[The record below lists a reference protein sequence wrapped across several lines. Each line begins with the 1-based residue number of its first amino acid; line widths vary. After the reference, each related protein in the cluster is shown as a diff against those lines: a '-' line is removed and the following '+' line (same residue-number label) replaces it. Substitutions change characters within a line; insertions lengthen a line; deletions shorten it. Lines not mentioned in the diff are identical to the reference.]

1 MSYADPFEALQNE
14 MRRSD
19 LVCSFEFRAA
29 TPLLI
34 GGYDTFTSH
43 GDLGREGL
51 RPLSIKGVWR
61 WWARALVS
69 AAIRRRFGKFPSLEG
84 ADRVVAKVLGTT
96 RGRASSS
103 KYQIVVTELGVRTVP
118 LREYGEVARL
128 KLLELGG
135 RRGGISRDIVLGRDS
150 RFRVDLYRQA
160 NTSPSE
166 DAFAVASLL
175 LALTFGGVGKATSR
189 GFGKLAPIQLSCDL
203 AEVRGIFNDLKR
215 LGDGGRVLSGTR
227 LQSNLVI
234 EIVKR
239 SMNSC
244 VGLAAPLVEN
254 MEGAARYE
262 YPLIETPEEG
272 YYRVLV
278 ANRLFN
284 GDLDALQAIGRATLK
299 LYWKALDFVRKG
311 DPPRTAVRRAW
322 SLTGEA
328 YHTWILGLPRGQEPE
343 EGQRT
348 GYWAEMGRRD
358 PKGIRRKSPVIFVPV
373 GIPIGTRYYVI
384 VLGFKTFDWSKAVIS
399 RWGPRGRE
407 VVSTAP
413 SSVDAAFDQAM
424 DYIRGVLETA
434 WG

>member
-1 MSYADPFEALQNE
+1 MSYADPFETLQNKI
-14 MRRSD
+14 RSGD
-19 LVCSFEFRAA
+19 LVCSLELRAV

-51 RPLSIKGVWR
+51 RPLSVKGVWR
-61 WWARALVS
+61 WWARVLVS
-69 AAIRRRFGKFPSLEG
+69 AAIHRRFGKFPSLEG

-103 KYQIVVTELGVRTVP
+103 KYQIVVTELEVRTVP
-118 LREYGEVARL
+118 LRGYREVARL

-135 RRGGISRDIVLGRDS
+135 RRGVSSDMVLAWNS
-150 RFRVDLYRQA
+150 RFRIDLYRQA
-160 NTSPSE
+160 STSPSE

-189 GFGKLAPIQLSCDL
+189 GFGKLAPIQLSCNM

-215 LGDGGRVLSGTR
+215 LSDGGRVLSGTR
-227 LQSNLVI
+227 LQTDLVI

-239 SMNSC
+239 IMNSC
-244 VGLAAPLVEN
+244 VGLAAPLVEGA
-254 MEGAARYE
+254 ESAARHE

-278 ANRLFN
+278 ANRLFSR
-284 GDLDALQAIGRATLK
+284 DLDALQAIGRATLK

-311 DPPRTAVRRAW
+311 DSPRNAVRRAW

-348 GYWAEMGRRD
+348 GYWVEMGRRD
-358 PKGIRRKSPVIFVPV
+358 PERVRRKSPVIFVPM
-373 GIPIGTRYYVI
+373 GIPIGSRYYVI

-407 VVSTAP
+407 AISIAP
-413 SSVDAAFDQAM
+413 SSIDAAFDQAM
-424 DYIRGVLETA
+424 EYIKGVLETA

>member
-1 MSYADPFEALQNE
+1 MSYADPFETLQNKI
-14 MRRSD
+14 RSGD
-19 LVCSFEFRAA
+19 LVCSLELRAV

-51 RPLSIKGVWR
+51 RPLSVKGVWR
-61 WWARALVS
+61 WWARVLVS
-69 AAIRRRFGKFPSLEG
+69 AAIHRRFGKFPSLEG

-103 KYQIVVTELGVRTVP
+103 KYQIVVTELDATSVSLGRY
-118 LREYGEVARL
+118 REVARL

-135 RRGGISRDIVLGRDS
+135 RRRVSSDIILGRGS
-150 RFRVDLYRQA
+150 RFRIGLYRQA

-189 GFGKLAPIQLSCDL
+189 GFGKLAPIQLSCDM

-215 LGDGGRVLSGTR
+215 LSDGGRVLSGTR
-227 LQSNLVI
+227 LQTDLVI

-239 SMNSC
+239 IMNSC
-244 VGLAAPLVEN
+244 VGLAAPLVEGA
-254 MEGAARYE
+254 ESAARYE

-278 ANRLFN
+278 ANRLFSE
-284 GDLDALQAIGRATLK
+284 DLDALQAIGRATLK
-299 LYWKALDFVRKG
+299 LYWKALGFVKKG
-311 DPPRTAVRRAW
+311 DSPRNAVRRAW

-328 YHTWILGLPRGQEPE
+328 YHTWILGLPRGQKPE
-343 EGQRT
+343 EGRRT
-348 GYWAEMGRRD
+348 GYWAEMGKRD
-358 PKGIRRKSPVIFVPV
+358 PERIRRRSPVIFVPME
-373 GIPIGTRYYVI
+373 ISIGSRYYVI
-384 VLGFKTFDWSKAVIS
+384 VLGFKTFDWSKVVLS

-407 VVSTAP
+407 AISTAP
-413 SSVDAAFDQAM
+413 SSIDAAFDQAM
-424 DYIRGVLETA
+424 DYIKGVLETA